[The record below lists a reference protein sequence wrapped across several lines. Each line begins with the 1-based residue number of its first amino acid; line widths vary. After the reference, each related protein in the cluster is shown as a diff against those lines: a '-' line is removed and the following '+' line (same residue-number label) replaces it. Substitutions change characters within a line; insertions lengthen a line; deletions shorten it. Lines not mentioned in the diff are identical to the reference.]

1 MASKTVTISPAAA
14 AAAGCTAT
22 CESIREDAS
31 PPSYEILYYQLAA
44 AAAAGWE
51 FVDFSW
57 TLHWENSTTGG
68 SGDTPATNT
77 SNPYS
82 NDLTLFEGWVD
93 WAALEVGP
101 GRDVYSLVGLTAT
114 FRRPQPTPTH
124 LLVNSSTVESPAKL
138 VYDPATNLLVADY

>member
-1 MASKTVTISPAAA
+1 MATRSVTISPQAA

-31 PPSYEILYYQLAA
+31 PPYWDIFYYQLAA
-44 AAAAGWE
+44 AAVAGWE
-51 FVDFSW
+51 FVGFSW

-68 SGDTPATNT
+68 SGDTPATGT

-82 NDLTLFEGWVD
+82 DDSTLYDGWYDL
-93 WAALEVGP
+93 AALEIGQ

-114 FRRPQPTPTH
+114 FRQSQPEPTH
-124 LLVNSSTVESPAKL
+124 LLINSATKENPAKL